1 MPAPVEVSFII
12 NDLLLPT
19 KYFNDFFCIFFAMHK
34 TLGNY
39 LLSIQCNLD
48 RQLVKVRLQQSDVRE
63 AEHLDRAF
71 EKKESGRENEMI
83 VCVTREKE
91 RERFQETISFLLL
104 VCQIFC

>member
-34 TLGNY
+34 TFGNY

-71 EKKESGRENEMI
+71 EKKESGRENERI
-83 VCVTREKE
+83 VCVT
-91 RERFQETISFLLL
+91 
-104 VCQIFC
+104 